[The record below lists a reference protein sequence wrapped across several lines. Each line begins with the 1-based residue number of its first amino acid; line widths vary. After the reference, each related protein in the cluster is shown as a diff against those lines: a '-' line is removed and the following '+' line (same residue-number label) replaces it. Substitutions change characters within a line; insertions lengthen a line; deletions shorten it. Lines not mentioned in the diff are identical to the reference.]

1 MALFRKFQYLIL
13 VLIFC
18 ASNFLPSFSAVD
30 VFEEEADF
38 ATDEIL
44 VKYHAKSNSIIS
56 LGSGDDLED
65 LENEFINKFG
75 IDYQLWDES
84 SEAAKL
90 DFINRKIKKA
100 KNNNRI
106 KKLKKLRKL
115 KRSFDSEYVV
125 LKLDQ
130 DLTKE
135 ELKSLV
141 KKINQNGY
149 SNSLYEVEEAL
160 PNYIFEISQTS
171 LNDPLHSQQ
180 WEHQIVQPDLI
191 WDETK
196 GEDVVVAVI
205 DTGVDYKHED
215 LADNIWINQ
224 GEIPGNGIDDDGNG
238 YVDDVV
244 GWDFVANAGPGC
256 LGIEDCRDEDN
267 DPSDVNG
274 HGTHVAGIIA
284 AVQNNN
290 KGISGIAPKAK
301 IMPLRAGY
309 SVGFSAFL
317 KTSDIINALTYAIN
331 NGADVI
337 NMSFAG
343 YELHVLSQI
352 LNLADSLGIVCVAAA
367 GNNSSNVKIYP
378 AALPT
383 VISVGALADATY
395 KASYSNFGDW
405 VDIVAPGS
413 WITSTIPGNQYGTK
427 SGTSMAAPL
436 VAGVAALIKSKNK
449 VRKVSTQ
456 DIKKLL
462 IDSSYETNFL
472 VERGGSS
479 TIGGLNANIKFGL
492 GINKLVMPS
501 KSLVG
506 EEIEFLA
513 KASDSDHSIVAYEW
527 MSDRDGYLSDQSSFK
542 TSNLSLGS
550 HAITVR
556 AQNSVGKWSEPVFQV
571 LNITETRSVETQNLA
586 DTIRFRMRRRQ
597 KRFYAG
603 LPQRLRR
610 QVQSYK
616 WISNRDG
623 TISERRVFRQRL
635 LSPGYHQ
642 LSLMIQD
649 KDGNW
654 SSPQERIVF
663 IH

>member
-1 MALFRKFQYLIL
+1 MILIL
-13 VLIFC
+13 IFS
-18 ASNFLPSFSAVD
+18 ASSFLPAFSNVD
-30 VFEEEADF
+30 FLDEEADF

-56 LGSGDDLED
+56 LGSGDDLEE
-65 LENEFINKFG
+65 LENEFIRRLG
-75 IDYQLWDES
+75 LDYELWDES

-90 DFINRKIKKA
+90 DLINRKIKKA
-100 KNNNRI
+100 KRNNRI

-115 KRSFDSEYVV
+115 KRSMDSEYVV
-125 LKLDQ
+125 LKLDKEF
-130 DLTKE
+130 TKA
-135 ELKSLV
+135 ELKSLI
-141 KKINQNGY
+141 KQINQNGY
-149 SNSLYEVEEAL
+149 SNSLYEVEEAF
-160 PNYIFEISQTS
+160 PNYIFEISKTN
-171 LNDPLHSQQ
+171 LNDPLYDQQ
-180 WEHQIVQPDLI
+180 WEHDVIKPDLL
-191 WDETK
+191 WNETK

-205 DTGVDYKHED
+205 DTGVDYYHED
-215 LADNIWINQ
+215 LAENIWKNP

-352 LNLADSLGIVCVAAA
+352 LNLADSLGIVSVAAA
-367 GNNSSNVKIYP
+367 GNNSSNIKIYP
-378 AALPT
+378 AALSS
-383 VISVGALADATY
+383 VISVGALADASY
-395 KASYSNFGDW
+395 KASYSNYGDW

-427 SGTSMAAPL
+427 SGTSMASPL
-436 VAGVAALIKSKNK
+436 VAGVVALIKSKNK
-449 VRKVSTQ
+449 VGKISSRDVKS
-456 DIKKLL
+456 LL
-462 IDSSYETNFL
+462 LESSSKTNFL

-479 TIGGLNANIKFGL
+479 TIGGLSANIRFGL
-492 GINKLVMPS
+492 GVNKLVIPNN
-501 KSLVG
+501 SLMG
-506 EEIEFLA
+506 EEVEFLA
-513 KASDSDHSIVAYEW
+513 KASDSDYPIIRYEW
-527 MSDRDGYLSDQSSFK
+527 TSDRDGYLSDQASFK

-556 AQNSVGKWSEPVFQV
+556 AQNSAGKWSDPVFKV
-571 LNITETRSVETQNLA
+571 LNITETRIVETQNLA
-586 DTIRFRMRRRQ
+586 DTIKFRMRRRQ
-597 KRFYAG
+597 RRFYAG
-603 LPQRLRR
+603 LPKKRRR
-610 QVQSYK
+610 QVESYK

-623 TISERRVFRQRL
+623 TISERRIFRQRL

-642 LSLMIQD
+642 LSLLIQD
-649 KDGNW
+649 KDGQW
-654 SSPQERIVF
+654 SEPLERIVF
-663 IH
+663 IK